1 MTSKRIET
9 ISGIVIIIIVSILIY
24 VKFNDIENFLLSLPP
39 TLRGLIFFML
49 SFIGAIS
56 VIIPIPYTAVIFLIV
71 SRLPN
76 INPIEVAFFGGLGSA
91 LGEILGWIFGRLI
104 TNSVSENSRK
114 KAMSLMKLVSS
125 KGKFAVPIAIFLFA
139 LTPLPDDILFIG
151 LGLINYSLIEAIIP
165 CIIGKVFMLYI
176 IAFFGISVGTVSR
189 GNDLITTLLAT
200 LFLII
205 IVLFVFKIDWEK
217 YLRKNKI
224 YKN

>member
-1 MTSKRIET
+1 MTSKKLET

-91 LGEILGWIFGRLI
+91 
-104 TNSVSENSRK
+104 
-114 KAMSLMKLVSS
+114 
-125 KGKFAVPIAIFLFA
+125 
-139 LTPLPDDILFIG
+139 
-151 LGLINYSLIEAIIP
+151 
-165 CIIGKVFMLYI
+165 
-176 IAFFGISVGTVSR
+176 
-189 GNDLITTLLAT
+189 
-200 LFLII
+200 
-205 IVLFVFKIDWEK
+205 
-217 YLRKNKI
+217 
-224 YKN
+224 